1 MKEKTTKYD
10 YKLIKS
16 RLNNVKTVAQQDDI
30 SSMMF
35 LIRAGLI
42 RNLGGIGKTELY
54 SMCHVGTKQLIENY
68 IDEVVSQIDR
78 IAWCQE
84 PEITLNMKI
93 DYLSDVLHSFGKS
106 ALIFHGGAS
115 FGKILKVS
123 KTFESIFLCRIMSL
137 GCRKGSA

>member
-1 MKEKTTKYD
+1 MEGKDGWKAKEKTTKYD

-16 RLNNVKTVAQQDDI
+16 RLNNFKTVAQQDDI

-42 RNLGGIGKTELY
+42 RNLGGIGKPELY
-54 SMCHVGTKQLIENY
+54 SMCNVGTKKLIEDY
-68 IDEVVSQIDR
+68 IDEIVSQIDR

-84 PEITLNMKI
+84 PEITVNMKI
-93 DYLSDVLHSFGKS
+93 DYLADVLHSFGKT

-115 FGKILKVS
+115 FGKRIDYDEFIL
-123 KTFESIFLCRIMSL
+123 TIFL
-137 GCRKGSA
+137 